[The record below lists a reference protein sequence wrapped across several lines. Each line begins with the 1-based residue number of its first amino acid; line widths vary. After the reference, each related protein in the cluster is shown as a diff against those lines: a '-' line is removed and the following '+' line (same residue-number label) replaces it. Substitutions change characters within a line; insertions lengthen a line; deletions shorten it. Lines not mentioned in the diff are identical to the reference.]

1 MRKLVLTA
9 LALMSMIA
17 VQADDKATQQVTV
30 NGQNVP
36 KSVKTITFDGDNAK
50 LVFSDNSDMTADMES
65 VAIHFTYNTSG
76 ISAPTKTTAEGE
88 QVYNL
93 KGQRVKNGTQSLSKG
108 IYVIDGRKMV
118 VGSATKNVR
127 QSNE

>member
-1 MRKLVLTA
+1 MRKLVLIA
-9 LALMSMIA
+9 LALVSMIA

-30 NGQNVP
+30 NGQTVAKN
-36 KSVKTITFDGDNAK
+36 VKTITFDGDNAK

-76 ISAPTKTTAEGE
+76 ISAPTKTTAKGE

-118 VGSATKNVR
+118 VGSATKSVR
-127 QSNE
+127 QSNK